1 MVKKVFW
8 IAKFL
13 IVNFT
18 YISCEINP
26 QIEFFAFYISFFVN
40 FTQMD
45 NFHVLDVK
53 PNGGELYIFYQFVCS
68 LFAIICSTFLIAYQL
83 EFSLNTSSNIPDIIT
98 FLIFQMKK
106 LVFKYSYLIF
116 EKRCQRVQ
124 PNYVVKID
132 KISPV

>member
-1 MVKKVFW
+1 MGGNTQTFATGNHHHFGICANFCYRLENITRYMYFYQKFAQKNYLNGEKALW
-8 IAKFL
+8 ISNFL

-68 LFAIICSTFLIAYQL
+68 LFAIICSTFLLLIN
-83 EFSLNTSSNIPDIIT
+83 LN
-98 FLIFQMKK
+98 FL
-106 LVFKYSYLIF
+106 
-116 EKRCQRVQ
+116 
-124 PNYVVKID
+124 
-132 KISPV
+132 